1 MKKVL
6 VFGGSSSKS
15 SINKKLATYAASKL
29 TEAAVNSIDLND
41 FLMPLF
47 SVDQQSEFGIP
58 EHAHQFLQLIQET
71 DGIIL
76 SLAEHNGAYTVA
88 FKNIFDWVSRIKPK
102 LWSDKP
108 MLLLSTSPGSR
119 GAQSVLGLGIA
130 KFPYMGAKITGTF
143 SLPSFDENF
152 KEGKLVDESYKNKL
166 LELVT
171 QFENSL

>member
-29 TEAAVNSIDLND
+29 INAEINSIDLND

-47 SVDQQSEFGIP
+47 SVDQQAEFGIP
-58 EHAHQFLQLIQET
+58 ESAHQFLHLIEES

-88 FKNIFDWVSRIKPK
+88 FKNIFDWVSRIKSK

-119 GAQSVLGLGIA
+119 GGQSVLGLGVA

-152 KEGKLVDESYKNKL
+152 KDGKLVDEKYKN
-166 LELVT
+166 ELQALVAE
-171 QFENSL
+171 FENSL